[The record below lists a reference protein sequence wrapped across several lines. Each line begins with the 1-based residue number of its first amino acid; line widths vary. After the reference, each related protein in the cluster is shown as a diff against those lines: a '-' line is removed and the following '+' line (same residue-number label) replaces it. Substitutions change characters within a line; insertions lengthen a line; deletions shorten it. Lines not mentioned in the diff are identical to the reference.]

1 MRKAFLL
8 AVLQV
13 ITMVAMA
20 VPAHPKPVKVQQ
32 PDGSFVTV
40 SLHGDEWLSYTTTD
54 DGYTV
59 VKDQQGRY
67 VYATLEG
74 QQLRPTVLVAHDAM
88 QRSSAERSFLS
99 GIRKYQVPAMRAE
112 KALERAQVQQQ
123 QRRVLAS
130 RRATSYDNFRGLVV
144 LIQFNDLPFSRSD
157 YAQIADGMLNQKN
170 YTGYDSEVYTG
181 SVCDYFSDNSEGKFQ
196 PQFDVVGPVTV
207 AFSQYDGHSQ
217 SKAIATAALMAVDN
231 EVDFTQ
237 YDGDD
242 DGYVDLVFFLIAGN
256 GSNYSGN
263 DSRLWWPHR
272 SRIPSGGAAGQLD
285 GVNLGDYASSVEL
298 YGWTAKPETVV
309 IDGIGTI
316 CHEFSHVLGLPDFY
330 DADYAGSG
338 GESTHPDEWSV
349 MASGCYSNVARTP
362 VGYSLYERYSVGFT
376 DEPEVISEKKSY
388 TLEPLHVNQ
397 KGYRI
402 DSPVENEF
410 FLLENRRNDGS
421 FKWDVYLPGSG
432 LLVHRVD
439 KTNMSVW
446 NNNKVNNNPAHNYY
460 EVVWAG
466 GAGYRNT
473 VYDTFPGAGGV
484 TELNCHTA
492 PANLLTHNGSETSL
506 GLAGIQENGADIVF
520 TVSSG
525 RGTVR
530 PAGVTV
536 TPATTKA
543 SISWTGYAD
552 SYEMRYGTV
561 PDGSEVVPTWL
572 QYDNDTYR
580 SSIGKS
586 TPGTWTWG
594 VMYPGS
600 QVTGNKLTKVS
611 WYEVSA
617 NYSSDITVSIYS
629 GGYTA
634 PGATLLRS
642 FTVSPETIDD
652 YRGFHEVTLDA
663 PVAIT
668 AGENLWIT
676 LTATGTYI
684 MSTCEVSE
692 PRGQWVYSGGEWKKS
707 KDLSSSFENRCWMIR
722 ACMDVLDIDEEA
734 VEWNTVNTVSPSCD
748 LTELTPKTTYVFR
761 VRGDYSSDG
770 YSPWT
775 PLAAFATVPYGDANG
790 DGVVTINDAVGIAN
804 SILGNQPAHFVF
816 EAADVNGD
824 GKVTISDAAGV
835 VDIIQK

>member
-32 PDGSFVTV
+32 PDGTFVTV
-40 SLHGDEWLSYTTTD
+40 SLHGDEWLSFTTTE

-59 VKDQQGRY
+59 VKDKCGYY
-67 VYATLEG
+67 VYAALDS
-74 QQLRPTVLVAHDAM
+74 QQLQPTALVAHDAG
-88 QRSSAERSFLS
+88 QRSSAERSFLT
-99 GIRKYQVPAMRAE
+99 GVKKYQAPAMKAE
-112 KALERAQVQQQ
+112 KSVERTQVQQL
-123 QRRVLAS
+123 QRRTLAS
-130 RRATSYDNFRGLVV
+130 RRATDYSKFRGLVV
-144 LIQFNDLPFSRSD
+144 LIQFNDQTFSRSD
-157 YAQIADGMLNQKN
+157 YAEIANGMLNQKN

-181 SVCDYFSDNSEGKFQ
+181 SVRDYFSDNSGGKFQ

-207 AFSQYDGHSQ
+207 DYSQYDGRSQ
-217 SKAIATAALMAVDN
+217 SKAIATAALTAVDD
-231 EVDFTQ
+231 EVDFSV
-237 YDGDD
+237 YDGDS

-256 GSNYSGN
+256 GANYSGN

-272 SRIPSGGAAGQLD
+272 SALSNVIKD
-285 GVNLGDYASSVEL
+285 GVYIKDYASSVEL
-298 YGWTAKPETVV
+298 YGWTARPETVV

-330 DADYAGSG
+330 DADYESSG
-338 GESTHPDEWSV
+338 GESAHPDEWSL
-349 MASGCYSNVARTP
+349 MAGGCYSNVARTP

-376 DEPEVISEKKSY
+376 DEPEVISEQKGY

-421 FKWDVYLPGSG
+421 FKWDAYLPGSG

-439 KTNMSVW
+439 KTSAYVW
-446 NNNKVNNNPAHNYY
+446 NNNRVNNNPAHNYY
-460 EVVWAG
+460 EVVWACG
-466 GAGYRNT
+466 VGYRNS

-484 TELNCHTA
+484 TELNSHTA
-492 PANLLTHNGSETSL
+492 PANLLTHNGSETVL
-506 GLAGIQENGADIVF
+506 GLAEIQENGADIVF
-520 TVSSG
+520 SVTSG
-525 RGTVR
+525 SGIVR
-530 PAGVTV
+530 PTNVV
-536 TPATTKA
+536 VSPTPTMA
-543 SISWTGYAD
+543 SLSWTGYAD

-561 PDGSEVVPTWL
+561 PDGTEVVPTWL
-572 QYDNDTYR
+572 QYDNDTYK

-600 QVTGNKLTKVS
+600 QVTGHKLTKVS
-611 WYEVSA
+611 WFEVSSK
-617 NYSSDITVSIYS
+617 YSSDITVNIYS
-629 GGYTA
+629 GGDTA

-676 LTATGTYI
+676 LTATGTHI

-734 VEWNTVNTVSPSCD
+734 VDWNTVNTVSPSCD
-748 LTELTPKTTYVFR
+748 LTELTPETTYVFR
-761 VRGDYSSDG
+761 VRGDYGTDG

-775 PLAAFATVPYGDANG
+775 ALAAFATVPYGDANG
-790 DGVVTINDAVGIAN
+790 DGEVTICDAVGIVN

-824 GKVTISDAAGV
+824 GKVTISDAVGV
-835 VDIIQK
+835 VDMIINDN